1 MTAPRLTSR
10 TAEGTIGHSPF
21 PTGDAGSEGRASA
34 GKAGSG
40 PRAAG
45 PDQSNW
51 TSDLPREGASTHVTG
66 PRAIHRFRSLLPP
79 GARTE

>member
-21 PTGDAGSEGRASA
+21 PTWDAGSEGRASA

-45 PDQSNW
+45 PDQSNFFPMHPL
-51 TSDLPREGASTHVTG
+51 SGLDLRSWRTTYFVT
-66 PRAIHRFRSLLPP
+66 
-79 GARTE
+79 